1 MDKTTRSLVTCALGI
16 PALLAAACSGG
27 GESAKAEKPP
37 VAVETVSATRAP
49 LTESV
54 RVVGTLAPKFSA
66 DLKSEVTAV
75 VAEVFVTEWVPVV
88 KGTVLARLDAREDQA
103 AVEARRASVL
113 EAEVGETRARRE
125 YERAVKLQ
133 GAGLLTAQALDDA
146 RSALEAAEALTRAA
160 RALLAS
166 AEARLEKCVIRA
178 PMDGVIAYRG
188 VSAGDR
194 VESMGGGPMFRIV
207 DTSRLDLTVTV
218 PSDEIRAVAVGQPLS
233 FTTDALPGRVFE
245 GRVSFINPS
254 ADPASRAVQVVAE
267 VRNRDGLLKAELF
280 CQGRIVTASREGVLQ
295 VPKAALLGWDI
306 EAGKAYVFRV
316 EDGAARRVPVRTGAG
331 NGDRVEVIEG
341 VAEGDAVAT
350 RGAFQLR
357 DGDRVHAVAAGA

>member
-1 MDKTTRSLVTCALGI
+1 MQKKTRNLVTCALGI
-16 PALLAAACSGG
+16 PALLAAACSDGG
-27 GESAKAEKPP
+27 KAARAEKPP
-37 VAVETVSATRAP
+37 VAVETVAATRAS

-66 DLKSEVTAV
+66 DLKSEITAV
-75 VAEVFVTEWVPVV
+75 VAEVFVTEWVPVA
-88 KGTVLARLDAREDQA
+88 KGTVLARLDAREDEA
-103 AVEARRASVL
+103 AVEARRAAVL
-113 EAEVGETRARRE
+113 QAEVGETRARRE
-125 YERAVKLQ
+125 FERAVKLE
-133 GAGLLTAQALDDA
+133 GAGLLTAQGLDDA

-178 PMDGVIAYRG
+178 PMDGTIAYRG

-194 VESMGGGPMFRIV
+194 VESMGGGPIFRIV
-207 DTSRLDLTVTV
+207 DTSRFDLTVTV
-218 PSDEIRAVAVGQPLS
+218 PSDEIRSVAVGQPLS

-245 GRVSFINPS
+245 GKVAFVNPS

-267 VRNRDGLLKAELF
+267 VENRDGLLKAGLF

-295 VPKAALLGWDI
+295 LPKAALLSWDV
-306 EAGKAYVFRV
+306 EAGRADVFRV
-316 EDGAARRVPVRTGAG
+316 EDGAARRVAVRTGVA
-331 NGDRVEVIEG
+331 NGDRVEVLEG
-341 VAEGDAVAT
+341 IAEGDAVAT

-357 DGDRVHAVAAGA
+357 DGDRVHPVAPGA